1 VAEVFGKSNKSR
13 IIDLQMNN
21 DSIYTPGYAI
31 YDNDI
36 LSRLAL
42 INYITDPSGNSDYT
56 ATFSFDV
63 INGQSPTQA
72 KVKCGILIDFKQG
85 THTDSISGILLPLL
99 SATSRI

>member
-1 VAEVFGKSNKSR
+1 
-13 IIDLQMNN
+13 MNN

-85 THTDSISGILLPLL
+85 TQGTHTNSISGILLPLL